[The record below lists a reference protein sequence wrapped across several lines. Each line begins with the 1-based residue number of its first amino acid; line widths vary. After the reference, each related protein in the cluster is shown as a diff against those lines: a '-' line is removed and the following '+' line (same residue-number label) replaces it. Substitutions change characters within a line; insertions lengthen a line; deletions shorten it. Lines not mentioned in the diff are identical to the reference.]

1 MIIDTKEEA
10 TTLWR
15 TKTFFIAIF
24 LTAILIVVFIT
35 TLDKQWKTIT
45 AGGLALIFIAFY
57 WFQYRMEYHYFF
69 FSNNGKN
76 LLFRFYS
83 LRNLHGNPKSIE
95 ISKLNFHKYDITSTF
110 FNKKEYLILYQK
122 TPKGI
127 AKYPPISLTLL
138 TKKQKTELKRALF
151 AALKTAN
158 NK

>member
-15 TKTFFIAIF
+15 TKTFVVIVFILLVFMILF
-24 LTAILIVVFIT
+24 LLDRNATVKTLIV
-35 TLDKQWKTIT
+35 
-45 AGGLALIFIAFY
+45 GALSLTFLSFY
-57 WFQYRMEYHYFF
+57 WYQYMMEYNYLY

-83 LRNLHGNPKSIE
+83 LRNLHGKPKSIE
-95 ISKLNFHKYDITSTF
+95 IAKLNFYKYDITTAF
-110 FNKKEYLILYQK
+110 FDKKEYLILYQK

-138 TKKQKTELKRALF
+138 SRNQKTELKRALF
-151 AALKTAN
+151 TVAGSK
-158 NK
+158 